1 MMLRR
6 LFTLLFAGALLA
18 TPVAAQTLDE
28 VIAKNLEARGGEEKL
43 KALSSLRASGKMTMG
58 PGMEAPFTFEWV
70 NPNHIRMEITLQG
83 MTLVQAY
90 DGKSGWM
97 INPFQGKK
105 EPEALSAED
114 LKDVEDQSDILGALL
129 DWKKKGHQVELVG
142 KETVEGTAAY
152 KLKVLK
158 KNGDTEIIYLD
169 ADAYL
174 PFKEESKRKV
184 RGQEMEIETSVG
196 DYKEVG
202 GLVFAHAY
210 DSKPKGAPQ
219 GQVMTI
225 EKIELGVDVPVER
238 FAMPEVKKEEPKPE
252 PGKGEEK
259 SPANKNDKKEE
270 EKAGGALR

>member
-18 TPVAAQTLDE
+18 TPIAAQTLDE
-28 VIAKNLEARGGEEKL
+28 VIAKNLEARGGEAKL
-43 KALSSLRASGKMTMG
+43 RALSSLKATGKMTMG

-70 NPNHIRMEITLQG
+70 SPNSIRMEITLQG
-83 MTLVQAY
+83 MTLVQAF

-105 EPEALSAED
+105 EPEVLSAED
-114 LKDVEDQSDILGALL
+114 LKDVEDQADILGVLL

-142 KETVEGTAAY
+142 KETVEGTEAY

-174 PFKEESKRKV
+174 PFKEEGKRKI
-184 RGQEMEIETSVG
+184 RGQEIEIETSVG

-202 GLVFAHAY
+202 GLVFAHSY

-219 GQVMTI
+219 GQAMTL
-225 EKIELGVDVPVER
+225 EKIELGVAIPAER
-238 FAMPEVKKEEPKPE
+238 FVMPEVKKEEPKPE

-259 SPANKNDKKEE
+259 PPQKQDDKKSD
-270 EKAGGALR
+270 EKPGGGLR